1 MSKTLKISTF
11 IQDVITIIVISAVII
26 IGLLQLQI
34 SHKDRAGSYVE
45 GTDGYSGY
53 TFARDN
59 NLKSKAECEYAKLPP
74 SSAEETSD
82 EFMQGCHKYFEE

>member
-1 MSKTLKISTF
+1 MSKTLKLSTF
-11 IQDVITIIVISAVII
+11 TQDVITIMVISAVII

-34 SHKDRAGSYVE
+34 SHKDRAGGYVD

-53 TFARDN
+53 IFARDN

-74 SSAEETSD
+74 SSSAETSA
-82 EFMQGCHKYFEE
+82 EFMQGCHKYFE

>member
-1 MSKTLKISTF
+1 MIKLSNFTKDAIATM
-11 IQDVITIIVISAVII
+11 VISAAII

-59 NLKSKAECEYAKLPP
+59 NLKSKVECEYAKLPP
-74 SSAEETSD
+74 SSPEETST
-82 EFMQGCHKYFEE
+82 EFMQGCHKYFEN